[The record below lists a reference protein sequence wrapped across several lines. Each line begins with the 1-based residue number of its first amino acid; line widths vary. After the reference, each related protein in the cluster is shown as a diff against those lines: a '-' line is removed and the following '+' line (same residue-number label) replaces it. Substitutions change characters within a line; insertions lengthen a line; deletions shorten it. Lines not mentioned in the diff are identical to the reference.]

1 MAPSV
6 RDVDWLHFAP
16 AFMERIWGGR
26 RLADTLGFAIP
37 SRTNVGEAWLLADH
51 PVHESLVADGP
62 LAGMTLRDLMLGDA
76 EGLIGTAAP
85 AADGRFPLL
94 LKILDA
100 RDDLSVQV
108 HPDDALAR
116 ELGEPD
122 GGKTEMWHVWDAL
135 PGSRL
140 VCGLAPGVTRET
152 LGRAI
157 ADDAIEDMLCSLP
170 VAPGDSVFVPAGT
183 VHAIGAGVLLSEIQ
197 QNSDITYRLY
207 DYGRRDAEGNLRE
220 LHVEKSLRAVS
231 FAPHPGVTRPVF
243 NGDAALLA
251 ECPYFACLLV
261 EPAPVYVHDAAAR
274 SFAILLA
281 KEDGAVLR
289 TSRGE
294 TSLPRAHATLV
305 PAHVD
310 AFEIAG
316 PSPVLLHYV
325 P

>member
-1 MAPSV
+1 MPSTV

-26 RLADTLGFAIP
+26 RLADALGFALP
-37 SRTNVGEAWLLADH
+37 PRTNVGEAWLLADH
-51 PVHESLVADGP
+51 PVHESVVANGP
-62 LAGMTLRDLMLGDA
+62 LAGSTLRDLMLSDA
-76 EGLIGTAAP
+76 EGLIGTAAQ
-85 AADGRFPLL
+85 AAGRFPLL

-116 ELGEPD
+116 VLGEAD

-152 LGRAI
+152 LARAI
-157 ADDAIEDMLCSLP
+157 ADDAIEDLLVSLS

-220 LHVEKSLRAVS
+220 LHIEKSLRAVS
-231 FAPHPGVTRPVF
+231 FAPHSGVTRPAF
-243 NGDAALLA
+243 TGDAALLA
-251 ECPYFACLLV
+251 ECPYFACRLV
-261 EPAPVYVHDAAAR
+261 KSAPVYIHDPAKR
-274 SFAILLA
+274 SFVILLA

-289 TSRGE
+289 TARGE
-294 TSLPRAHATLV
+294 TSLPRAHAVLV
-305 PAHVD
+305 PAHVG

-316 PSPVLLHYV
+316 TAPVLLHYV